1 VPVTTKDAQNV
12 LKTSIQNIESFAYS
26 IDEIS
31 KISQSSASF
40 NQNYEKSNMLNVLQ
54 LRPTESVCTL

>member
-1 VPVTTKDAQNV
+1 M
-12 LKTSIQNIESFAYS
+12 KTSIQNIESFAYS

-40 NQNYEKSNMLNVLQ
+40 NQNYEKSNMLNVLK